1 MKCKVRLTYSVEMF
15 VEGESEEAI
24 VDWLNCTTPTEAK
37 NLAENNFATGKS
49 RFVTE
54 DYSDE
59 IICHVQDDSVV
70 DYVIQ

>member
-37 NLAENNFATGKS
+37 SLAENYI
-49 RFVTE
+49 TE
-54 DYSDE
+54 DYEDE
-59 IICHVQDDSVV
+59 IICHVQDNSVV
-70 DYVIQ
+70 DYKIPQ

>member
-24 VDWLNCTTPTEAK
+24 VEWLNCTTPTEAK
-37 NLAENNFATGKS
+37 SLAENY
-49 RFVTE
+49 VEE
-54 DYSDE
+54 DYSEE
-59 IICHVQDDSVV
+59 IICPVQDNSVV